1 MITIVLPKGRISKQS
16 LEIFREVFNMK
27 IDFNDRELIT
37 KNENFTFLLVRNQD
51 IPNYIK
57 YGAAD
62 LGIVGLDVLEESGEN
77 LIKLLNLNIGTCR
90 VSIGMPKDKNLADI
104 YNKPVVKV
112 ATKMV
117 NIAQKY
123 FSSRSISVDVI
134 KLYGSIELA
143 PLVGLCDIIVDIVES
158 GDTMKQ
164 NGLVEEEVIFTS
176 DAYLIANQNSY
187 YKKKKEI
194 LEVYHK
200 LQEYIEKR

>member
-1 MITIVLPKGRISKQS
+1 MTTIVLPKGRISEDS
-16 LEIFREVFNMK
+16 LEMFRNVFNMD

-37 KNENFTFLLVRNQD
+37 KNDDFTFLLVRNQD
-51 IPNYIK
+51 IPNYVK

-62 LGIVGLDVLEESGEN
+62 LGIVGLDVLEESEER
-77 LIKLLNLNIGTCR
+77 LIKLLNLQIGTCR
-90 VSIGMPKDKNLADI
+90 VSIGMPKDKVLSQI
-104 YNKPVVKV
+104 YEKPVVKV
-112 ATKMV
+112 ASKMV

-123 FSSRSISVDVI
+123 FASKSISVNII

-176 DAYLIANQNSY
+176 SAYLVANQNSY
-187 YKKKKEI
+187 CIKKPEI
-194 LEVYHK
+194 LNIQKK
-200 LQEYIEKR
+200 LQEYIEKK

>member
-1 MITIVLPKGRISKQS
+1 MTTIVLPKGRISQQS
-16 LEIFREVFNMK
+16 LEIFRNVFNMQ
-27 IDFNDRELIT
+27 IDFNDRELIARN
-37 KNENFTFLLVRNQD
+37 KDFTFLLVRNQD

-62 LGIVGLDVLEESGEN
+62 LGIVGLDVLEESN
-77 LIKLLNLNIGTCR
+77 AQLIKLLNLKIGTCR
-90 VSIGMPKDKNLADI
+90 VSIGMPKDKNLDDI

-117 NIAQKY
+117 NIAKKY
-123 FSSRSISVDVI
+123 FSSKSISVDII

-164 NGLVEEEVIFTS
+164 NGLIEEEVIFTS
-176 DAYLIANQNSY
+176 DAYLVANQNSY
-187 YKKKKEI
+187 YQNKQEI
-194 LEVYHK
+194 LDIYHK